1 MIMHI
6 NTFYAMAGTESL
18 LNENLT
24 LQVKSKQLNN
34 GSTTILGKSFTMD
47 ELGDLSDGIM
57 LMMYLQNVAAYDDFS
72 YSNTKYDRDECI
84 YSKNNVGFY
93 CNDVSAG
100 DIIIAENDINIY
112 STNLKS
118 DESTIIYSKN
128 GDINI
133 GVSHMNFNGII
144 YAPNGNVNINASAAE
159 IRGAI
164 VCDRLTT
171 STGSFKCI
179 GTVEGQKIY
188 NMLVNIIN
196 DTSIEVDL
204 EVTDDELFKVTNYK

>member
-1 MIMHI
+1 MKIQKRIIAFILICAFMIMHI

-18 LNENLT
+18 LNDNLT

-72 YSNTKYDRDECI
+72 YSNTKYDRDEYI

-112 STNLKS
+112 LSMMRWEILSNTMMVQRLHGMQ
-118 DESTIIYSKN
+118 ESYLAQIRMVRTLHMPTI
-128 GDINI
+128 
-133 GVSHMNFNGII
+133 MM
-144 YAPNGNVNINASAAE
+144 E
-159 IRGAI
+159 
-164 VCDRLTT
+164 
-171 STGSFKCI
+171 
-179 GTVEGQKIY
+179 
-188 NMLVNIIN
+188 
-196 DTSIEVDL
+196 
-204 EVTDDELFKVTNYK
+204 